1 MGKPTGK
8 KNKKAE
14 GSSKQGAAQVKNRKG
29 HDRTKPVD
37 EDTAVFIAMS
47 QELKEEGN
55 RLFQSR
61 NLEGAMLMYE
71 KALKLLP
78 KIHIDVAGLRT
89 NMAAC
94 YMGMGI
100 GEYPRAINEC
110 NLALEVA
117 PRYSK
122 ALLKRAKCFEALNRC
137 GLAWR
142 DVRFVLSMEPNNLTG
157 LEIEERLKK
166 VMKEKGVVLDE
177 KVVGV
182 GSESTAP
189 SNGVSKHGTTTKE
202 KQNKKEKKK
211 GVKVEET
218 SQQSEEENVAD
229 KSKLWDQETKE
240 KELNLKDKSVKTE
253 DLEEKSNLEDKEV
266 VQEQVQVKEE
276 VTRMVKLVL
285 RDNIRWAQLPTNFD
299 LGLMRGIVRDKFP
312 NLKGALIKY
321 QDQEGDLITITT
333 TDELRKAVGSSDSQG
348 STRLYI
354 VEVDLDPEP
363 DYVSDEKKVTGS
375 HRHVDRSRGDDVV
388 SIDNWIVQFA
398 EMFKNH
404 VGFGSDAYL
413 NLHEIGMTLYSQ
425 AIEDTIT
432 SEEAQ
437 DLFDIA
443 SDKFQEMVALA
454 LFNWGNVHMSKA
466 RKRVIIKEEDV
477 DESVNS
483 KLKAAYEWAQKEYMR
498 ARMRYE
504 EAMKI
509 KPDFYEGLLALGR
522 QHFEQAK
529 LSWNYAI
536 ATKVDLEASAS
547 SEVLQL
553 YNKAEDN
560 MEAGMHLWEEMEER
574 WQNGLS
580 KEENLRSQLE
590 KLGLDA
596 LINDV
601 TEDEATEQA
610 AGMRSQINI
619 LWGTM
624 LYERSIVEFKLGL
637 PTWEECLEVAV
648 EKFEL
653 AGASNVDIGVMIK
666 NHVSNQ
672 TGQEDFSFRI
682 EEIVQAWHEMY
693 DAKRWQIGTSSF
705 RLEPLFRRRLP
716 RLNSIL
722 EHI

>member
-8 KNKKAE
+8 NKKKAE
-14 GSSKQGAAQVKNRKG
+14 GSSKQGKNHKG
-29 HDRTKPVD
+29 HDRSKPVD
-37 EDTAVFIAMS
+37 KDAAVFIAMS

-55 RLFQSR
+55 RLFQKR
-61 NLEGAMLMYE
+61 NPEGAMLMYE

-78 KIHIDVAGLRT
+78 KNHIDVAGLRT

-122 ALLKRAKCFEALNRC
+122 ALLKRAKCFEALNRY

-142 DVRFVLSMEPNNLTG
+142 DVRFVLSMEPNNLMG
-157 LEIEERLKK
+157 LEIEESLKK

-177 KVVGV
+177 KFEGV
-182 GSESTAP
+182 GSASASP
-189 SNGVSKHGTTTKE
+189 SNGVSRHGMTTKE
-202 KQNKKEKKK
+202 KQNKKKK
-211 GVKVEET
+211 GIKVEET
-218 SQQSEEENVAD
+218 SQQSEEENAVD
-229 KSKLWDQETKE
+229 KPRLQDQETKE
-240 KELNLKDKSVKTE
+240 ELNLKDKKVETE

-266 VQEQVQVKEE
+266 VQEQVQVKED

-285 RDNIRWAQLPTNFD
+285 GDDIRCAQLPTNFD
-299 LGLMRGIVRDKFP
+299 LGLMRGIVRDRFP
-312 NLKGALIKY
+312 NLKGALVKY
-321 QDQEGDLITITT
+321 RDQEGDLITITT
-333 TDELRKAVGSSDSQG
+333 TEELRKAVGSSDSQG

-354 VEVDLDPEP
+354 AKVDPDLEP
-363 DYVSDEKKVTGS
+363 DYVSDDRQVTAS
-375 HRHVDRSRGDDVV
+375 HRHINRSRGDDMV
-388 SIDNWIVQFA
+388 SIDNWVLQFA

-404 VGFGSDAYL
+404 VGFGSDAYS
-413 NLHEIGMTLYSQ
+413 NLHEIGMTVYSQ

-432 SEEAQ
+432 GEEAQ
-437 DLFDIA
+437 ALFEIA
-443 SDKFQEMVALA
+443 SDKFQEMAALA

-466 RKRVIIKEEDV
+466 RKQVIIKEEGV

-483 KLKAAYEWAQKEYMR
+483 KLKAAYEWAQKEYIR
-498 ARMRYE
+498 ARTRYE
-504 EAMKI
+504 EAMKR

-522 QHFEQAK
+522 QHFKQAK
-529 LSWNYAI
+529 LCWNYAI
-536 ATKVDLEASAS
+536 ATKVDLEADAS
-547 SEVLQL
+547 SDVLQL

-560 MEAGMHLWEEMEER
+560 MEDGMHLWEEIEER
-574 WQNGLS
+574 RQNGLS
-580 KEENLRSQLE
+580 KEEKQRSQLE
-590 KLGLDA
+590 KVGLDG
-596 LINDV
+596 LINDA

-624 LYERSIVEFKLGL
+624 LYERSIVEFKLVL

-653 AGASNVDIGVMIK
+653 VGASNVDISVMIK

-672 TGQEDFSFRI
+672 TGQEDFGFRI

-705 RLEPLFRRRLP
+705 PLAPLFRRRLP
-716 RLNSIL
+716 KLNSIL